1 MSTAPRYEPRY
12 TIDDYRQWEGRW
24 ELWNGFPVSMTPSP
38 FGRHAK
44 ALTDAAAAFKQ
55 AVDAAQARDIGCRA
69 TVLTEIDWI
78 VATDTVVRPDL
89 VVVCGGVPERHV
101 ETPPAIVVEVL
112 STATRHRDQTV
123 KRELYL
129 DQGVGWYV
137 LIDPDAGSVE
147 ILESIETDGS
157 LMWTKHASVAVA
169 EMAICDHCR
178 LIVSVDTLAARAV
191 DRGGPAK

>member
-12 TIDDYRQWEGRW
+12 TVDDYRQWEGRW

-44 ALTDAAAAFKQ
+44 ALTDAAAAFKL
-55 AVDAAQARDIGCRA
+55 AVDAARAHHAGCQA

-78 VATDTVVRPDL
+78 ISTDTIVRPDL

-101 ETPPAIVVEVL
+101 ETTPAIVVEVL
-112 STATRHRDQTV
+112 SAGTRHRDQTV
-123 KRELYL
+123 KMELYL
-129 DQGVGWYV
+129 EQGVAWYV

-147 ILESIETDGS
+147 LLELIAGTGSPSWKPHGSEATIELT
-157 LMWTKHASVAVA
+157 
-169 EMAICDHCR
+169 ICDRCR
-178 LIVSVDTLAARAV
+178 LTVLLNALAAR
-191 DRGGPAK
+191 PS

>member
-24 ELWNGFPVSMTPSP
+24 ELWNGFPVAMTPSP

-55 AVDAAQARDIGCRA
+55 AVDAAQARDTGCRA

-129 DQGVGWYV
+129 DQGVGWYF

-147 ILESIETDGS
+147 LWERIDHGEGATWKPRSTVD
-157 LMWTKHASVAVA
+157 AV
-169 EMAICDHCR
+169 EVTICDCCR
-178 LIVSVDTLAARAV
+178 LQIPFQDLASR
-191 DRGGPAK
+191 PA